1 FNELYLKQL
10 KTLNIIAGKNNYG
23 KTSILDA
30 IFCFYDVK
38 NPAVLLNI
46 QAFRKEMAEINKNK
60 PFWVSY
66 FHDMDTSQ
74 KMSIVIR
81 DERSEVTQTYETE
94 TNQRLESSLSLN
106 VDTVLS
112 NQNIPRQTI
121 GSQATVNSLKIN
133 VTETPNAKNRVSNKL
148 FSMQLKED
156 GVEIKSE
163 IKNERDGI
171 NYKFKTAT
179 IITTSR
185 KINKE
190 ATITN
195 VSSLLTQ
202 KRKKDILENLK
213 KIDDR
218 IVDIAI
224 SAIGNNKEIYLDI
237 GFSELNE
244 ISMLG
249 EGISRALSFISSVL
263 VQENSIILI
272 DEIENGIH
280 YSVIKDII
288 KSLISSA
295 KQNNN
300 QIFATTH
307 SQDVIRAINEIDSKN
322 EDIAYIRLGREKN
335 SLKPTAVQFNM
346 DDFSYSV
353 ENDWEVR

>member
-1 FNELYLKQL
+1 
-10 KTLNIIAGKNNYG
+10 
-23 KTSILDA
+23 
-30 IFCFYDVK
+30 
-38 NPAVLLNI
+38 LLNI

-179 IITTSR
+179 I
-185 KINKE
+185 
-190 ATITN
+190 
-195 VSSLLTQ
+195 
-202 KRKKDILENLK
+202 
-213 KIDDR
+213 
-218 IVDIAI
+218 
-224 SAIGNNKEIYLDI
+224 
-237 GFSELNE
+237 
-244 ISMLG
+244 
-249 EGISRALSFISSVL
+249 
-263 VQENSIILI
+263 
-272 DEIENGIH
+272 
-280 YSVIKDII
+280 
-288 KSLISSA
+288 
-295 KQNNN
+295 
-300 QIFATTH
+300 
-307 SQDVIRAINEIDSKN
+307 
-322 EDIAYIRLGREKN
+322 
-335 SLKPTAVQFNM
+335 
-346 DDFSYSV
+346 
-353 ENDWEVR
+353 

>member
-1 FNELYLKQL
+1 
-10 KTLNIIAGKNNYG
+10 
-23 KTSILDA
+23 
-30 IFCFYDVK
+30 
-38 NPAVLLNI
+38 
-46 QAFRKEMAEINKNK
+46 
-60 PFWVSY
+60 
-66 FHDMDTSQ
+66 
-74 KMSIVIR
+74 
-81 DERSEVTQTYETE
+81 
-94 TNQRLESSLSLN
+94 
-106 VDTVLS
+106 
-112 NQNIPRQTI
+112 
-121 GSQATVNSLKIN
+121 ATVNSLKIN

>member
-1 FNELYLKQL
+1 
-10 KTLNIIAGKNNYG
+10 
-23 KTSILDA
+23 
-30 IFCFYDVK
+30 
-38 NPAVLLNI
+38 
-46 QAFRKEMAEINKNK
+46 
-60 PFWVSY
+60 
-66 FHDMDTSQ
+66 
-74 KMSIVIR
+74 
-81 DERSEVTQTYETE
+81 
-94 TNQRLESSLSLN
+94 
-106 VDTVLS
+106 
-112 NQNIPRQTI
+112 
-121 GSQATVNSLKIN
+121 
-133 VTETPNAKNRVSNKL
+133 
-148 FSMQLKED
+148 
-156 GVEIKSE
+156 
-163 IKNERDGI
+163 
-171 NYKFKTAT
+171 
-179 IITTSR
+179 
-185 KINKE
+185 KE

-288 KSLISSA
+288 KPLISSA

-300 QIFATTH
+300 QI
-307 SQDVIRAINEIDSKN
+307 
-322 EDIAYIRLGREKN
+322 
-335 SLKPTAVQFNM
+335 
-346 DDFSYSV
+346 
-353 ENDWEVR
+353 